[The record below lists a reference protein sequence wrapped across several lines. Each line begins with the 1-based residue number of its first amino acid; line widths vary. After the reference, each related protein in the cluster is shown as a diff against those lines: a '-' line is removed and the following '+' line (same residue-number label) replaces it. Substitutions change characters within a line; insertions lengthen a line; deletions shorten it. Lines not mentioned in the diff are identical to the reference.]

1 MKRSSFAGINQERVQ
16 LTGSGWRNTKE
27 NDLLCEYFS
36 VVSVCVFKRYEFI
49 PFSYFGENASKIF

>member
-36 VVSVCVFKRYEFI
+36 VVCVCLKGMNLCLLVILVKMQAKCF
-49 PFSYFGENASKIF
+49 